1 MNAPANTSI
10 AIATKPLLSARQFTL
25 VSASV
30 LVAVLPHVWRLSI
43 PFAALILVL
52 LVGRW
57 AQRRFNG
64 RRIPAWIKL
73 PLIVLFPVLVVLHYG
88 NVFGREPGSALACAM
103 LVLKLIETETRR
115 DARAVISFSSFV
127 LMSALLFDSS
137 LGFALLL
144 FAALVIFLATLREL
158 EPRPVQAQELS
169 WRSTLAR
176 DLRIGTFALITAIPL
191 ALCVFLFFPR
201 LESPLWGAP
210 TDASA
215 RTGLGDRMA
224 PGTIQDLLIDDS
236 PAFRVTFDGAVPSRA
251 ERYWRGPVLWH
262 FDGSAWTRPEFLR
275 GDTKGNVEQ
284 TGTPIGYE
292 VTLEPTD
299 RRWLLALDVPVS
311 TPPDVFRG
319 ADMSLV
325 SVKPV
330 DQLLRY
336 SVRSALHYKLDLQLS
351 RMHRSLATELP
362 DDFNPRSVALA
373 QQWRR
378 NLHDDNAIIA
388 TALSLFHEQFYY
400 TLSPPLLGRDSVDDF
415 LFETRKGFCEHFASS
430 FTFLMRAAG
439 IPARV
444 VTGYQGGYYNEAGNY
459 LVVRQ
464 SEAHAW
470 SEVWLEGRGWVRV
483 DPTASVSPQRVQLG
497 AQAAAGESARWYQAE
512 WLLALRNQFDL
523 VNRGWN
529 DLIVQFNALRQ
540 RNLLSPFGI
549 DKAEYYDL
557 VSALIGSCCLL
568 LGLWA
573 WWVLR
578 APRSQIDALD
588 RAYLK
593 LCSKLQR
600 GGLTRDAAEGPMHF
614 GARVAASAFAQT
626 SSLIAQYVNL
636 RYACAFPS
644 EAAVRQFDRAVRSFS
659 LAAR

>member
-1 MNAPANTSI
+1 VTVIAKTPA
-10 AIATKPLLSARQFTL
+10 PLLTSRQFTL

-43 PFAALILVL
+43 PFAVLILLL

-57 AQRRFNG
+57 AQRTYNAV
-64 RRIPAWIKL
+64 RIPAWIKL

-115 DARAVISFSSFV
+115 DARAAISFSSFV

-144 FAALVIFLATLREL
+144 FAALTIFLATLREL
-158 EPRPVQAQELS
+158 EPRSPRARELS
-169 WRSTLAR
+169 WRASIAR
-176 DLRIGTFALITAIPL
+176 DFRAGAFALVTAIPL

-236 PAFRVTFDGAVPSRA
+236 PAFRVTFDGPVPPRA
-251 ERYWRGPVLWH
+251 ERYWRGPVLWQ

-275 GDTKGNVEQ
+275 GDTTRNKPET
-284 TGTPIGYE
+284 TGAPISYE

-311 TPPDVFRG
+311 TPPDVFLG

-325 SVKPV
+325 SAKPV

-336 SVRSALHYKLDLQLS
+336 SVRSALHYKLDAELG
-351 RMHRSLATELP
+351 RMYRRLATELP
-362 DDFNPRSVALA
+362 VGFNPRAVALA

-378 NLHDDNAIIA
+378 DLHTDDAIIRA
-388 TALSLFHEQFYY
+388 ALSLFHEQFYY
-400 TLSPPLLGRDSVDDF
+400 TLAAPLLGRDSVDDF

-430 FTFLMRAAG
+430 FTFLMRSAG

-470 SEVWLEGRGWVRV
+470 SEVWLEGRGWIRI
-483 DPTASVSPQRVQLG
+483 DPTGSVSPERVQLG

-512 WLLALRNQFDL
+512 WLLSLRNEFDL
-523 VNRGWN
+523 INRGWN

-549 DKAEYYDL
+549 DRAEYYDL
-557 VSALIGSCCLL
+557 VTALIGSCCLL

-578 APRSQIDALD
+578 QPRSQVDTLD
-588 RAYLK
+588 RAYLA

-600 GGLTRDAAEGPMHF
+600 VGLTRDAAEGPMHF
-614 GARVAASAFAQT
+614 GSRVAASAFAGA
-626 SSLIAQYVNL
+626 SRLLAQYVNL
-636 RYACAFPS
+636 RYACALPS
-644 EAAVRQFDRAVRSFS
+644 EPAVRDFDRAVRSFS
-659 LAAR
+659 IRAR